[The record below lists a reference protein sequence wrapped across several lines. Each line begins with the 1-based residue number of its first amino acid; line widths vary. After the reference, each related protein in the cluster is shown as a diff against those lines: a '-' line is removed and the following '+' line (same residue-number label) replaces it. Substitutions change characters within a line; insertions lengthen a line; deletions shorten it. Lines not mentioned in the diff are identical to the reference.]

1 MSFHFTSVYTLEWN
15 AGSYGCYVWC
25 FWETPNYFPKE
36 IYHFIFSPTVYE
48 GSNFFPSCPV
58 LVIICFLIIA
68 ILVVVKWYLTVVLIC
83 ISPRVLGDVPGGSAG
98 KDSVCGAGDL
108 GSIPGL
114 GRSPGEGNWLPTP
127 VFCHGEFCGLY
138 SPWSHKE
145 SGMTARLSFPL
156 SLPRMLGIF
165 SHLLPLHISSLE
177 KCPFTSLDNF
187 LFGLFAFCCCCWTV
201 SFLYVF
207 WIRVSCQIHDLQKFT
222 HSVGFSFSW

>member
-98 KDSVCGAGDL
+98 KDSVVQGTWVRSL
-108 GSIPGL
+108 GWEDP
-114 GRSPGEGNWLPTP
+114 
-127 VFCHGEFCGLY
+127 
-138 SPWSHKE
+138 
-145 SGMTARLSFPL
+145 
-156 SLPRMLGIF
+156 
-165 SHLLPLHISSLE
+165 LE
-177 KCPFTSLDNF
+177 KGTGYPLQYSVMENSVDCIVHGVTKSLAWLHDF
-187 LFGLFAFCCCCWTV
+187 HFHFHCQECWA
-201 SFLYVF
+201 SFLICCLFIYLLWRNV
-207 WIRVSCQIHDLQKFT
+207 RSRP
-222 HSVGFSFSW
+222 